1 MKSLSR
7 LVLALLV
14 LGLLAPVSAAD
25 FESAPVRTATQ
36 ILGKDK
42 VKGPGYTIRE
52 RVTTRGFFNHYEIE
66 SRFGLFEATSD
77 RMLHVRLREIETMQR
92 LVTMDAASTYM
103 KALEKRL
110 VQLPTSL
117 VQVVKNPGRAVRN
130 VPKAVE
136 KTFGRVGSFLGGIG
150 KSGSGGASPEAVKA
164 GLVASQKRK
173 LAIELKVDVYSSN
186 AKLQQML
193 EDVATA
199 RYAGEFTVSLA
210 SYAIPGGAGTAV
222 YSTASWNADILKLL
236 SDMTEEEVVVYNAQ
250 QLRSMG
256 THEFIIRKYF
266 EAPGLT
272 PRHETLIIQA
282 MRKLRGVRGLDA
294 IAQAA
299 SEAQDETQA
308 LLQEQQALAL
318 AAYHQKREPLVELR
332 AAGAMVMART
342 QRGRGLILGPV
353 DIVWHGAD
361 TDRMLQT
368 LAQEPFL
375 RQARVRDL
383 EIKGRVTQRF
393 VDRAKALGFR
403 IVSGWPGLV
412 IDDGVGALA
421 QPR

>member
-1 MKSLSR
+1 MRSSVA
-7 LVLALLV
+7 LVLLV
-14 LGLLAPVSAAD
+14 FLVCSPAGAAD
-25 FESAPVRTATQ
+25 FETAPVRTATQ
-36 ILGKDK
+36 ILGKDT
-42 VKGPGYTIRE
+42 VSGPGYTIRE

-77 RMLHVRLREIETMQR
+77 RMLQIRLREIETMQR
-92 LVTMDAASTYM
+92 LMTMDAASTYM

-117 VQVVKNPGRAVRN
+117 VDVAKNPGGAVKN

-150 KSGSGGASPEAVKA
+150 KSGGSGGPSPEAVKE
-164 GLVASQKRK
+164 GLVSSQKRK
-173 LAIELKVDVYSSN
+173 LAIELMVDVHSSN

-222 YSTASWNADILKLL
+222 YSTASWNADIVKLL
-236 SDMTEEEVVVYNAQ
+236 SDMTEEEVVAYNAQ
-250 QLRSMG
+250 QLRNMG

-294 IAQAA
+294 IPQAA

-318 AAYHQKREPLVELR
+318 AAYHQKREPIVELR
-332 AAGAMVMART
+332 AAGAMIMART
-342 QRGRGLILGPV
+342 RSGRGVILGPV
-353 DIVWHGAD
+353 DILWHNAD
-361 TDRMLQT
+361 TDRLLQT
-368 LAQEPFL
+368 LAAESFL
-375 RQARVRDL
+375 RQARARDL

-403 IVSGWPGLV
+403 VVSGWPGLT
-412 IDDGVGALA
+412 IDDGRGAIA
-421 QPR
+421 SPR